1 MIRNIFTLLVW
12 SKKNL
17 HCERRKKLIYE
28 KFARIKNGEKT
39 IGMPSWKCDYDMNEK
54 TWNSAAAVVVEWGLK
69 RMSFPSNDAHHLLI
83 LLIPSHTLVVRRN
96 CGKRAG
102 EKEKITLNKN
112 IESLFGRFTN
122 SVCFWYSLVE
132 WHIPPSRLQA
142 TFYYY
147 TYCITFSLLLTVL
160 CLCTDTWIESFG
172 FRRISSNESFHL
184 IPINNRT
191 LFIEAGVM
199 CKCVPFIQ
207 NCQNIC
213 GNVIRSYI
221 LTNDFSSSPRKQILN
236 LNCMA

>member
-1 MIRNIFTLLVW
+1 MKQEESSLRTKEEVDIRKIRKNKKWWKNYRNAKLKMRLWYERKDVKLCRRRRRRMGIETYVISKQWCSSFAHTINTFTYTCGSEELRKT
-12 SKKNL
+12 SG
-17 HCERRKKLIYE
+17 RKK
-28 KFARIKNGEKT
+28 G
-39 IGMPSWKCDYDMNEK
+39 
-54 TWNSAAAVVVEWGLK
+54 
-69 RMSFPSNDAHHLLI
+69 
-83 LLIPSHTLVVRRN
+83 
-96 CGKRAG
+96 
-102 EKEKITLNKN
+102 KITLNKN

-221 LTNDFSSSPRKQILN
+221 LTNDFSFSPRKQILN